1 MIQASLLLVASALG
15 ALALFVWRANRRNGT
30 NKRFAILALTIGL
43 WVLGVAALQTGS
55 HLDFWA
61 RFTFGAASFIP
72 PAFVAFMQAYPV
84 HAAPLPRGLLP
95 LTITCGTTL
104 AILAGSTDLVVYDTR
119 LLDGVLVRKS
129 GALYPV
135 FAGYFVIVW
144 CIALTDLFLKW
155 RNARGLGRAQ
165 IQYLGAGIITATAGG
180 IGLNLIVPL
189 TTGLSTYSWVGP
201 YFTLGFLALVAH
213 AIIRHRLMD
222 LRLVVH
228 RGLTVAIAVLLSLIP
243 VGALLLVVWPR
254 LFAYMRPDEVLVAF
268 LASVVVALLIPLT
281 RDAARRILDRYVY
294 RTHANYQRTVRD
306 ASSILTKVLDLKRL
320 LDFIARTVAR
330 STEAEGAAVYLR
342 NEADFGCAIATRRHD
357 GAHFDA
363 PEMAMREVVEA
374 LERLKEPLVTDEIVR
389 AAATTAERELAD
401 QLTLANWSLVLPVIS
416 DSGVIALIAVGPKL
430 SGDPFYP
437 QDLDLLMTLANQAGI
452 AIKNAR
458 LYAQVVLANEYIE
471 NIVATIESG
480 VVAITSAGR
489 IAMFNRAA
497 ERLTGLTAETVKGQS
512 IEIVQACL
520 SEPLLATVSDGE
532 ARTNPESELVGG
544 DARRPVMC
552 TTSPL
557 RDPDGVVLG
566 AVTVFSDLT
575 ALKELETERR
585 RAERL
590 AYFEVLASGIAHEI
604 KNPLVGIKTF
614 TQLVPRRRN
623 DARFIDEFTRVV
635 GREIERMERLLE
647 RLGALSRPGR
657 RSQFPLDVRAPI
669 AQAVE
674 AMQPTFDEKGITLRV
689 ALGDAASL
697 VLGAHAELEQ
707 LFLNLVM
714 NAHEAT
720 PPGGSVQIDVTHDAQ
735 RVTISVAD
743 TGPGIAPE
751 LVERVFDPFFST
763 KQRGSGLGLAICAG
777 IAQTHGARLQAV
789 NSPEGGA
796 VFSVEFPM
804 APQPARVDA

>member
-1 MIQASLLLVASALG
+1 ME
-15 ALALFVWRANRRNGT
+15 
-30 NKRFAILALTIGL
+30 
-43 WVLGVAALQTGS
+43 S
-55 HLDFWA
+55 HLEFWA
-61 RFTFGAASFIP
+61 RFTFVAASFIP
-72 PAFVAFMQAYPV
+72 PAFLAFMQAYPV
-84 HAAPLPRGLLP
+84 QTVSLAPGLLRV
-95 LTITCGTTL
+95 TI
-104 AILAGSTDLVVYDTR
+104 ILATTMAVLAGTTDLVVYDTR
-119 LLDGVLVRKS
+119 IVDGALTRKS
-129 GALYPV
+129 GAFYPI

-144 CIALTDLFLKW
+144 CIALTHLFSIW
-155 RNARGLGRAQ
+155 RNARGLARAQ

-180 IGLNLIVPL
+180 IGLNLVLPL

-243 VGALLLVVWPR
+243 VGALLLLLSPR
-254 LFAYMRPDEVLVAF
+254 LFAHMRRDEILVAF
-268 LASVVVALLIPLT
+268 LASVGVALLIAPT

-306 ASSILTKVLDLKRL
+306 ASSVLTKVLDLRRL
-320 LDFIARTVAR
+320 LEFITQTVAR
-330 STEAEGAAVYLR
+330 STETEGAAVYLR
-342 NEADFGCAIATRRHD
+342 QDTDFGCAIATRRHD
-357 GAHFDA
+357 GSHFDA
-363 PEMAMREVVEA
+363 PETAMAEVVEA

-389 AAATTAERELAD
+389 AAATEAERELAE
-401 QLTLANWSLVLPVIS
+401 QLTQANWSLVLPVIS

-489 IAMFNRAA
+489 VAMFNRAA
-497 ERLTGLTAETVKGQS
+497 ERLTGLRTEDVKGES
-512 IEIVQACL
+512 IQIVQACV
-520 SEPLLATVSDGE
+520 SEPLLATVADGQ
-532 ARTNPESELVGG
+532 ARTNPESELVAGEV
-544 DARRPVMC
+544 RRPVMS

-566 AVTVFSDLT
+566 AVAVFSDLT
-575 ALKELETERR
+575 PLKELENERR

-590 AYFEVLASGIAHEI
+590 AYFEILASGIAHEI

-614 TQLVPRRRN
+614 TQLVPRRRA
-623 DARFIDEFTRVV
+623 DDRFIEEFTRVV

-657 RSQFPLDVRAPI
+657 RPQYPLDVRAPI
-669 AQAVE
+669 AQVVE
-674 AMQPTFDEKGITLRV
+674 AMQPTFDEKGITIST
-689 ALGDAASL
+689 ALGNAACL
-697 VLGAHAELEQ
+697 VLGHHAELEQ

-720 PPGGSVQIDVTHDAQ
+720 PPGGLVHIDVRQDAQ
-735 RVTISVAD
+735 HVTVNISD
-743 TGPGIAPE
+743 TGPGIAAD

-777 IAQTHGARLQAV
+777 IAQTHGARVQAD
-789 NSPEGGA
+789 NRPGGGA
-796 VFSVEFPM
+796 IFSVEFPA